1 MTAQERRRRRLTAP
15 RVHNVRRLISR
26 TPKAQTASSSL
37 SSEAGAMFG
46 GAPSAMR
53 SSSLRSDIPPLF
65 QNGRRDL

>member
-37 SSEAGAMFG
+37 SSEAVAERERETQGCAQT
-46 GAPSAMR
+46 
-53 SSSLRSDIPPLF
+53 LEDEL
-65 QNGRRDL
+65 